1 MDELGK
7 YGTGTLTKVFIERIF
22 QECLT
27 YDGEMDYKTYLDFVL
42 AMENKSDPQSLQYL
56 FRVLDTR
63 HEGYLSVY
71 SLNYYFREIQEE
83 MKKHGQEPVQF
94 EDVKDEIFDMV
105 APGDPLRITLADL
118 IRSGQGETVVQILTD
133 LNGFWSYENRE
144 VLAADNNDNN
154 GDTEDQD
161 DQ

>member
-1 MDELGK
+1 MEELSRFGA
-7 YGTGTLTKVFIERIF
+7 GTLTKIFIERVY

-63 HEGYLSVY
+63 SEGHLSVF
-71 SLNYYFREIQEE
+71 SLNFFFRAIQEE
-83 MKKHGQEPVQF
+83 MKLHGQDPVSF

-105 APGDPLRITLADL
+105 TPQDPLKLTLADL
-118 IRSGQGETVVQILTD
+118 IKSGQGETVINILTD

-144 VLAADNNDNN
+144 VLVADSPE
-154 GDTEDQD
+154 GVEGSL
-161 DQ
+161 

>member
-1 MDELGK
+1 MDELGR

-42 AMENKSDPQSLQYL
+42 VMENKSDPQSLQYL

-71 SLNYYFREIQEE
+71 SLNFFFRAIQEE
-83 MKKHGQEPVQF
+83 MRRHGQDPVIF

-105 APGDPLRITLADL
+105 APLDPLKITLTDL

-144 VLAADNNDNN
+144 VLVADS
-154 GDTEDQD
+154 GDSGTSDHQEL
-161 DQ
+161 